1 MNENLYKEGHQPLL
15 ETRVNIAV
23 LGSKFKGREL
33 TFVPLH
39 TICFSQAFHSN
50 VRQGCTTTNV

>member
-39 TICFSQAFHSN
+39 TI
-50 VRQGCTTTNV
+50 